1 MYLGV
6 TMKNATV
13 PTAAEFAAWRE
24 THPPMAGGDPA
35 APDKLAEL
43 TEKLNGLTS
52 TAGDLAARLE
62 NASADSAV
70 VAEVKALMDGTDD
83 RPGLRQQIEVLTAE
97 REAAMREAEVKA
109 MGAKLTTLNEA
120 INSLKEGMRLPDGE
134 FRLPS
139 EGGSKAVSEDLGSYG
154 PDSGFT
160 VFNDIRMANKGDAEA
175 RKRLIEGFEGAVF
188 EGKALNSEGKAMSE
202 GVAAQGGYLVRPQI
216 ERQIVIAR
224 EFDNVLRGICS
235 SLNVTSNAI
244 QLDQIGLTT
253 TAGWVEELLTKPEG
267 TGMTLA
273 TITASVF
280 TAAGLATISNQLLAD
295 SNPAVD
301 GLVTADLAKRLVAL
315 EETAF
320 LNGSGTGQPLGI
332 LNTPGVTA
340 TTLTTT
346 PILDLLDAILD
357 SIAKVETAHGAPSA
371 ILMHPRTWT
380 RILKARDVQGAYYID
395 PTGGPQDPRTGLRG
409 PVKTLWGYPV
419 LTTNRMPTNKGAG
432 TNESRIIVGDFREAL
447 ILDRQG
453 ITVDESKH
461 VHFTTNQTVFR
472 SEMRVGFTAARTP
485 TAFDVI
491 GGAGLANG

>member
-1 MYLGV
+1 M
-6 TMKNATV
+6 
-13 PTAAEFAAWRE
+13 
-24 THPPMAGGDPA
+24 D
-35 APDKLAEL
+35 DKLKEL
-43 TEKLNGLTS
+43 TEKLNGLTES
-52 TAGDLAARLE
+52 ATALATKLE
-62 NASADSAV
+62 GSDATTET

-83 RPGLRQQIEVLTAE
+83 QPGLKQQIEVLTAE
-97 REAAMREAEVKA
+97 REEALKQHEIKS
-109 MGAKLTTLNEA
+109 MGAKLTTLQAAMDEM
-120 INSLKEGMRLPDGE
+120 KEGMRLPDGE
-134 FRLPS
+134 FRLPG
-139 EGGSKAVSEDLGSYG
+139 EESKGVDSDDPYA

-160 VFNDIRMANKGDAEA
+160 IFSDIRMANKGNSDAKE
-175 RKRLIEGFEGAVF
+175 RLTKGFEGTVF
-188 EGKALNSEGKAMSE
+188 EGKALNQEGKAMSE
-202 GVAAQGGYLVRPQI
+202 GVAAQGGYLVRPQV

-224 EFDNVLRGICS
+224 EFDNVMRGLCS

-253 TAGWVEELLTKPEG
+253 TAGWVEELLEKPEG

-301 GLVTADLAKRLVAL
+301 SLVTADLAKRLVAL

-320 LNGSGTGQPLGI
+320 LNGSGTGQPLGV
-332 LNTPGVTA
+332 LNTPGIGATA
-340 TTLTTT
+340 LATT
-346 PILDLLDAILD
+346 PILDLLDALLD

-380 RILKARDVQGAYYID
+380 RILKARDTQGAYYID
-395 PTGGPQDPRTGLRG
+395 PTGGPQDPRTGQRG

-419 LTTNRMPTNKGAG
+419 LTTNRMPTNKGTG

-453 ITVDESKH
+453 ITVDESAH
-461 VHFTTNQTVFR
+461 VYFTTNQTVFR
-472 SEMRVGFTAARTP
+472 AEQRVGFTAARTP
-485 TAFDVI
+485 AAFDVI